1 MRQEPPAR
9 HTAARGRR
17 WFLLCFTSVL
27 SVVTVGASVLIV
39 QRAQQASGEYYY
51 PAATDPTTGTVT
63 TGSGGT
69 GSGTGTGT
77 DSAGLAASGA
87 AVQAAAASVDVLNAA
102 QPPVAAYGVAVLDRV
117 SGQLGVG
124 SQGATPLFSAS
135 VVKLFTAVSILHRS
149 ETGGALLTDAQRADI
164 QRALSLSDDNAMNT
178 LWEQFGGPRTVT
190 DMVALANLQDTR
202 PPANP
207 GEWGET
213 LISARDV
220 VAVYQYLLT
229 EMTQADRDA
238 VLGAL
243 ASAQDIGADG
253 FDQSFGLLR
262 SPRPLGVAAK
272 QGWMIDGPTLY
283 LHSTGVSGT
292 GARYVIALLSAQP
305 ASVGYE
311 TGRAYVSAAVASVVS
326 ALAGRGE

>member
-9 HTAARGRR
+9 HTAGRGRR
-17 WFLLCFTSVL
+17 WFLLCFASVL
-27 SVVTVGASVLIV
+27 AVATVGASVLIV
-39 QRAQQASGEYYY
+39 ERGQRSSGAYYY
-51 PAATDPTTGTVT
+51 PTD
-63 TGSGGT
+63 SA
-69 GSGTGTGT
+69 TGTGI
-77 DSAGLAASGA
+77 DGSGLSAEGA
-87 AVQAAAASVDVLNAA
+87 VDAAAASVDVLNAA

-117 SGQLGVG
+117 TGQLGVG

-135 VVKLFTAVSILHRS
+135 VVKLFTAVAILHRS
-149 ETGGALLTDAQRADI
+149 EAGAVSLTDVQRADI
-164 QRALSLSDDNAMNT
+164 QRALSLSDDNAMNA
-178 LWEQFGGPRTVT
+178 LWNQFGGPQTVT
-190 DMVALANLQDTR
+190 DMVGLAHLRDTR

-229 EMTQADRDA
+229 SMTQADRDA

-253 FDQSFGLLR
+253 FDQTFGLLR
-262 SPRPLGVAAK
+262 NPRPLGVAAK

-305 ASVGYE
+305 ATVGYE
-311 TGRAYVSAAVASVVS
+311 TSRAYVSAAVAGVVT
-326 ALAGRGE
+326 ALGGRGE

>member
-9 HTAARGRR
+9 HTAGRGRR
-17 WFLLCFTSVL
+17 WFLLCFASVL
-27 SVVTVGASVLIV
+27 AVATVGASALIIERG
-39 QRAQQASGEYYY
+39 QRSSGTYYY
-51 PAATDPTTGTVT
+51 PTDST
-63 TGSGGT
+63 TGSGL
-69 GSGTGTGT
+69 
-77 DSAGLAASGA
+77 SAEGA
-87 AVQAAAASVDVLNAA
+87 VDAAAASVDVLNAA

-117 SGQLGVG
+117 TGQLGVG
-124 SQGATPLFSAS
+124 SRGATPLFSAS
-135 VVKLFTAVSILHRS
+135 VVKLFTAVAILHRS
-149 ETGGALLTDAQRADI
+149 EAGAVSLTDGQRAEI
-164 QRALSLSDDNAMNT
+164 QRALSLSDDNAMNA
-178 LWEQFGGPRTVT
+178 LWNQFGGPQTVT
-190 DMVALANLQDTR
+190 DMVGLAHLRDTR

-207 GEWGET
+207 PEWGET

-229 EMTQADRDA
+229 SMTQADRDA

-253 FDQSFGLLR
+253 FDQTFGLLR
-262 SPRPLGVAAK
+262 NPRPLGVAAK

-305 ASVGYE
+305 ATVGYA
-311 TGRAYVSAAVASVVS
+311 TGRAYVSAAVAGVVT
-326 ALAGRGE
+326 ALSGRGE

>member
-1 MRQEPPAR
+1 MRQESP
-9 HTAARGRR
+9 TGRGRR
-17 WFLLCFTSVL
+17 WFLLCFATVL
-27 SVVTVGASVLIV
+27 AVATVGASVLIV
-39 QRAQQASGEYYY
+39 QRGQRGSGEYYY
-51 PAATDPTTGTVT
+51 AATDPTAA
-63 TGSGGT
+63 
-69 GSGTGTGT
+69 GTGTTTGT
-77 DSAGLAASGA
+77 GLTAEADT
-87 AVQAAAASVDVLNAA
+87 VRAAAASVDALNAA

-135 VVKLFTAVSILHRS
+135 VVKLFTSVAILHRA

-164 QRALSLSDDNAMNT
+164 QRALSLSDDNAMNA

-190 DMVALANLQDTR
+190 DMVALADLRDTR

-229 EMTQADRDA
+229 SLTQADRDA

-243 ASAQDIGADG
+243 ASAQDVGADG
-253 FDQSFGLLR
+253 FDQTFGLLR

-283 LHSTGVSGT
+283 LHSTGVSGA

-305 ASVGYE
+305 AGVGYE
-311 TGRAYVSAAVASVVS
+311 SARSYVSTAVADVVN
-326 ALAGRGE
+326 ALGGQGE

>member
-9 HTAARGRR
+9 HTAGRGRR
-17 WFLLCFTSVL
+17 WFLLCFASVL
-27 SVVTVGASVLIV
+27 AVATVGASVLIV
-39 QRAQQASGEYYY
+39 ERGQRSSGANYY
-51 PAATDPTTGTVT
+51 PTDSTT
-63 TGSGGT
+63 
-69 GSGTGTGT
+69 GTGTGG
-77 DSAGLAASGA
+77 SGLSTEGA
-87 AVQAAAASVDVLNAA
+87 VEAAAASADVLNAA

-117 SGQLGVG
+117 TGQLGVG
-124 SQGATPLFSAS
+124 SQGARPLFSAS
-135 VVKLFTAVSILHRS
+135 VVKLFTAVAILHRS
-149 ETGGALLTDAQRADI
+149 EAGAVSLTDEQRAEI
-164 QRALSLSDDNAMNT
+164 QRALSLSDDNAMNA
-178 LWEQFGGPRTVT
+178 LWNEFGGSRTVT
-190 DMVALANLQDTR
+190 DMVALAHLRDTR

-207 GEWGET
+207 EEWGET

-229 EMTQADRDA
+229 STTQADRDA

-243 ASAQDIGADG
+243 ASAQDVGADG
-253 FDQSFGLLR
+253 FDQTFGLLR

-305 ASVGYE
+305 ATVGYQ
-311 TGRAYVSAAVASVVS
+311 TGRAYVSAAVASVVT
-326 ALAGRGE
+326 ALSGRGE

>member
-9 HTAARGRR
+9 HTAGRGRR
-17 WFLLCFTSVL
+17 WFLLCFATVL
-27 SVVTVGASVLIV
+27 AVATVGASVLIV
-39 QRAQQASGEYYY
+39 QRGQRASGEYYY
-51 PAATDPTTGTVT
+51 PAATDPTSDPTTGTTT
-63 TGSGGT
+63 TGTMTT
-69 GSGTGTGT
+69 GSGTG
-77 DSAGLAASGA
+77 LGA
-87 AVQAAAASVDVLNAA
+87 DGNAVRAAAASVDVLNAA

-117 SGQLGVG
+117 SGQLSVG
-124 SQGATPLFSAS
+124 SQGATPLYSAS
-135 VVKLFTAVSILHRS
+135 VVKLFTAVAILHRS
-149 ETGGALLTDAQRADI
+149 EAGAVTLTDAQRADI
-164 QRALSLSDDNAMNT
+164 QRALSLSDDNAMNA
-178 LWEQFGGPRTVT
+178 LWNQFGGPQTVT
-190 DMVALANLQDTR
+190 DMVGLAHLRDTR

-229 EMTQADRDA
+229 SMTQADRDA

-253 FDQSFGLLR
+253 FDQTFGLLR

-283 LHSTGVSGT
+283 LHSTGVSGA

-305 ASVGYE
+305 ATVGYE
-311 TGRAYVSAAVASVVS
+311 TGRAYVSAAVAGVVT
-326 ALAGRGE
+326 ALGGRGE

>member
-9 HTAARGRR
+9 RAAGRGRR
-17 WFLLCFTSVL
+17 WFLLCFATVL
-27 SVVTVGASVLIV
+27 TVATVGASVLIV
-39 QRAQQASGEYYY
+39 QRGQRASGEYYY
-51 PAATDPTTGTVT
+51 AATDPTTA
-63 TGSGGT
+63 
-69 GSGTGTGT
+69 GTGTTATGT
-77 DSAGLAASGA
+77 GLTAEAD
-87 AVQAAAASVDVLNAA
+87 AVRAAAASVDVLNAA

-135 VVKLFTAVSILHRS
+135 VVKLFTSVAILHRA
-149 ETGGALLTDAQRADI
+149 ETGGALLTDTQRADI
-164 QRALSLSDDNAMNT
+164 QRALSLSDDNAMNA

-190 DMVALANLQDTR
+190 DMVALANLHDTR

-220 VAVYQYLLT
+220 VAVYQYVLT
-229 EMTQADRDA
+229 SLTQADRDT

-243 ASAQDIGADG
+243 ASAQDVGADG
-253 FDQSFGLLR
+253 FDQTFGLLR

-283 LHSTGVSGT
+283 LHSTGVSGA

-305 ASVGYE
+305 AGVGYE
-311 TGRAYVSAAVASVVS
+311 SARAYVSAAVAGVVN
-326 ALAGRGE
+326 ALGGQGE

>member
-9 HTAARGRR
+9 HTAGRGRR
-17 WFLLCFTSVL
+17 RFLLCFATVL
-27 SVVTVGASVLIV
+27 AVATVGASVLIV
-39 QRAQQASGEYYY
+39 ERAQRPSGEYYY
-51 PAATDPTTGTVT
+51 PTATDPTSGSGT
-63 TGSGGT
+63 TGSGT
-69 GSGTGTGT
+69 SGSGTT
-77 DSAGLAASGA
+77 GLADGD
-87 AVQAAAASVDVLNAA
+87 AVRAAAASVDVLNAA

-124 SQGATPLFSAS
+124 SQGATPLYSAS
-135 VVKLFTAVSILHRS
+135 VVKLFTAVAILHGA
-149 ETGGALLTDAQRADI
+149 EVGGPLLTDSQRADI
-164 QRALSLSDDNAMNT
+164 QRALSLSDDNAMNA
-178 LWEQFGGPRTVT
+178 LWEQFGGPKTVT
-190 DMVALANLQDTR
+190 DMIGLANLRDTR

-220 VAVYQYLLT
+220 VAVYQFLLT
-229 EMTQADRDA
+229 SMTQADRDT

-243 ASAQDIGADG
+243 AGAQDVGADG
-253 FDQSFGLLR
+253 FDQTFGLLR

-283 LHSTGVSGT
+283 LHSTGVSGA

-305 ASVGYE
+305 ATVGYE
-311 TGRAYVSAAVASVVS
+311 TGRAYVSAAVAGVVN
-326 ALAGRGE
+326 ALGGHGD